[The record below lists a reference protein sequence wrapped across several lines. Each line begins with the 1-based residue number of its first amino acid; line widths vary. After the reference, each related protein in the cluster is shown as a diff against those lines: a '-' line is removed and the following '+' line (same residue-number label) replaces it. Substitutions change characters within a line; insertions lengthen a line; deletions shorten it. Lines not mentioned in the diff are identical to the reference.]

1 MAAIGVR
8 AGLPSAHSMKA
19 LCKGSVATR
28 SRVQRPEVAW
38 AYPWRRPKP
47 GARAPPLAPAGMIR
61 RRIPVVE
68 PSRGGDECSRRRFD
82 TGRPEMIQFTFTFTF
97 ICHRADTINLL
108 TRCILYSLRHG
119 GEPGHT
125 RFTYLSSGPEHDPP
139 GPNRDLSKQPRK
151 QLHRKRKLSAC
162 SRAKL
167 YNIDPS
173 KLSVREYYMRYEMF

>member
-1 MAAIGVR
+1 MQMAAIGVR

-68 PSRGGDECSRRRFD
+68 PTRGGDECSRRRFD

-97 ICHRADTINLL
+97 ICHRVDTINLL
-108 TRCILYSLRHG
+108 TRRILYSLRHG

-139 GPNRDLSKQPRK
+139 GPNRDFETAQETAASETQALRLLARQAL
-151 QLHRKRKLSAC
+151 QHRPLEALGARV
-162 SRAKL
+162 L
-167 YNIDPS
+167 YE
-173 KLSVREYYMRYEMF
+173 V

>member
-28 SRVQRPEVAW
+28 SRVQRPEAAW

-68 PSRGGDECSRRRFD
+68 PTRGGDERSRRRFD

-97 ICHRADTINLL
+97 ICHRVDTINLL
-108 TRCILYSLRHG
+108 TRRILYSLRHG

-125 RFTYLSSGPEHDPP
+125 RFTYLSSGPEHEHPP
-139 GPNRDLSKQPRK
+139 GPNRDFETAQETAASETQALRLLARQAL
-151 QLHRKRKLSAC
+151 QHRPLEALGARV
-162 SRAKL
+162 L
-167 YNIDPS
+167 YE
-173 KLSVREYYMRYEMF
+173 V

>member
-28 SRVQRPEVAW
+28 SRVQRPEAAW

-68 PSRGGDECSRRRFD
+68 PNRGGDECSRRRFD

-97 ICHRADTINLL
+97 ICHRVDTINLL
-108 TRCILYSLRHG
+108 TRRILYSLRHG

-125 RFTYLSSGPEHDPP
+125 IHISIFWTRARPSRTEPRLRNSPGNSCIGNASSPP
-139 GPNRDLSKQPRK
+139 ARAPSSTTSTPR
-151 QLHRKRKLSAC
+151 S
-162 SRAKL
+162 SRCAS
-167 YNIDPS
+167 II
-173 KLSVREYYMRYEMF
+173 